1 MAAAVQPTDFIEW
14 IWVKD
19 VTDLTWEVGR
29 ARRAMAIRMVRERR
43 RTIARIL
50 TDGSVRMPSKTTGF
64 DPYRTS
70 ALLVAAGDEAEVEA
84 FERWGAIN
92 GMTMQDIED
101 ATYQDCLGDMEKL
114 QRLADNASARRDAIL
129 REIDRRR
136 DRIAD
141 RLRAGIA
148 SAEAV
153 IDAEFE

>member
-1 MAAAVQPTDFIEW
+1 
-14 IWVKD
+14 
-19 VTDLTWEVGR
+19 
-29 ARRAMAIRMVRERR
+29 
-43 RTIARIL
+43 
-50 TDGSVRMPSKTTGF
+50 
-64 DPYRTS
+64 
-70 ALLVAAGDEAEVEA
+70 
-84 FERWGAIN
+84 
-92 GMTMQDIED
+92 MTMQDIED
-101 ATYQDCLGDMEKL
+101 ATYQACLGDMEKL